1 VREGASGSSMFVICS
16 GRVRVTIGPNR
27 QEVATLEAGSCVGEM
42 SLLTGDPRSA
52 DVSAA
57 SDCLLLEV
65 TADTFRRIFLANP
78 EVVGK
83 VAAVVEERR
92 AGLERTR
99 RLAPVETAS
108 AQAPASLLT
117 RIQKFLRLS

>member
-1 VREGASGSSMFVICS
+1 
-16 GRVRVTIGPNR
+16 
-27 QEVATLEAGSCVGEM
+27 
-42 SLLTGDPRSA
+42 
-52 DVSAA
+52 VSAA

-99 RLAPVETAS
+99 RLAPVETA
-108 AQAPASLLT
+108 AVQVPASLLT